1 MVTLLAVVVGFLL
14 FTLSSLHFY
23 WAFGGSWGFD
33 EALPTDEQGK
43 RVLNPGKLDSTV
55 VGLALLV
62 FAIYYAIIAL
72 NIPAILP
79 NSVVQYGGW
88 GVSLLFLLRAVGD
101 FRYIGFFKKVRS
113 TGFAQKDSYYFSP
126 LCLAIGLAGIFM
138 EWMM

>member
-1 MVTLLAVVVGFLL
+1 MVIFLAVVAGLLL
-14 FTLSSLHFY
+14 FTLSGLHFY

-72 NIPAILP
+72 SIPAILP
-79 NSVVQYGGW
+79 DRVVQYGGW
-88 GVSLLFLLRAVGD
+88 VISLLFLLRAVGD
-101 FRYIGFFKKVRS
+101 FKYIGFFKKVRS
-113 TGFAQKDSYYFSP
+113 TDFAKKDSYYFSP
-126 LCLAIGLAGIFM
+126 LCLVIGVTGIVL
-138 EWMM
+138 EWII